1 MRLTSRRFRLE
12 VPWLLI
18 HSCLPRAQRMAEYRT
33 CQADHR
39 AVDLLQ
45 EIGLYYALH
54 PLSMKIFPV
63 NSIWDLR
70 CQEPPSD
77 GLRRVQ

>member
-1 MRLTSRRFRLE
+1 
-12 VPWLLI
+12 
-18 HSCLPRAQRMAEYRT
+18 MAEYRT